1 MIDGLKE
8 EVPIYGLLKQIFWAE
23 PTKEIIEGLQKIS
36 MMPEEND
43 IDIGLNL
50 LANSVRKTKAASMNI
65 KKNLQ

>member
-1 MIDGLKE
+1 
-8 EVPIYGLLKQIFWAE
+8 
-23 PTKEIIEGLQKIS
+23 